1 MNQVVPGGF
10 SQAMQSADDP
20 MGGIQPVDP
29 RLECEDVPLYDD
41 TQVMDKLMGII
52 NQLGDL
58 ENIKLDVNSKT
69 DKTEKNGKKADVE
82 LKEKVSGGTFMV
94 TNHINKA
101 IQQMIVDINEKGFI
115 IHPNGRFK
123 MIWDTVMAM

>member
-1 MNQVVPGGF
+1 MNQVAPGGF
-10 SQAMQSADDP
+10 SQAVQSADDQ
-20 MGGIQPVDP
+20 MGGFQPIDP
-29 RLECEDVPLYDD
+29 RLECEDIPLYDD
-41 TQVMDKLMGII
+41 TQVMDKLMNII

-58 ENIKLDVNSKT
+58 ENIKLDENENKP
-69 DKTEKNGKKADVE
+69 KEGEVE
-82 LKEKVSGGTFMV
+82 LKDKEKAAGGTFMV

-101 IQQMIVDINEKGFI
+101 IQQMIMDINEKGFI